1 MGYWTH
7 KNDLYIYGGYKKEK
21 KKVKEIRPSLFPTFD
36 QEFGNR
42 SEDRP
47 KKKKKKANCLFV
59 CLPDHMAHL
68 LPLFLMLENYLV
80 CWDAVVL

>member
-47 KKKKKKANCLFV
+47 KK
-59 CLPDHMAHL
+59 
-68 LPLFLMLENYLV
+68 
-80 CWDAVVL
+80 